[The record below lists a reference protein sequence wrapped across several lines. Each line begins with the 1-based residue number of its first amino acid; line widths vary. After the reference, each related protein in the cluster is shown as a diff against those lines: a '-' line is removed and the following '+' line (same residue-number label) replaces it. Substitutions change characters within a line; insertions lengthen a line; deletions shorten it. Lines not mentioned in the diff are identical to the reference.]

1 MGAVVGFERDR
12 NGRAAGLRTQ
22 LLVCVGTA
30 LFMIVSLVLAEVG
43 GMPGDPGRVAAQ
55 VVTGIG
61 FLGAGV
67 ILKQGITV
75 RGLTTAACLWVTAAI
90 GMAAGGGMYLVAAAT
105 CGLTV
110 LTLVGLKAF
119 ETTFARDTYR
129 RVTLVTGI
137 DVDADLIQD
146 ITRPR
151 ASRSSRSTWTAITAP
166 PPSPRTSPCT
176 STTGA
181 PRKRSL
187 RSSSKP
193 TRRPISRSRASPG
206 GGKLPSP
213 QPAQDFAVRQGTAER
228 RGETVHRGT
237 ASP

>member
-1 MGAVVGFERDR
+1 MTPITIPADTLDVFLRLTAAAVMGAVVGFERDR

-43 GMPGDPGRVAAQ
+43 GLPGDPGRVAAQ

-110 LTLVGLKAF
+110 VTLVGLKAF

-146 ITRPR
+146 VTRAAGLKIVAFDMDR
-151 ASRSSRSTWTAITAP
+151 DYRKATLTAHL
-166 PPSPRTSPCT
+166 SVH
-176 STTGA
+176 
-181 PRKRSL
+181 L
-187 RSSSKP
+187 Y
-193 TRRPISRSRASPG
+193 
-206 GGKLPSP
+206 
-213 QPAQDFAVRQGTAER
+213 
-228 RGETVHRGT
+228 HRGT
-237 ASP
+237 TEKVAQKLVEAYKTADIPVTRFIWRR